1 MKKIF
6 SLFLLTSFSLTSPV
20 FSQTEAEES
29 FPSQIEETESQE
41 IVFSSDT
48 LSAQTSQT
56 GFLHENDGKKH
67 WFTAI
72 GGMLFFNVGLA
83 TYNRFIIN
91 AEWAKVGPNEWSRFW
106 EREWGYDNDW
116 YWTNFVLHPYQGS
129 LYYMMS
135 RASNLNRA
143 ESFGV
148 TVLGSAF
155 WEYLCETNAPSKND
169 MVYTTVGAFAVG
181 EMLYRLSLNADE
193 ISEIFGT
200 FINPGRWWTQSWLR
214 QRPLGSRHN
223 IHELHLKFAIGSSNS
238 YTNILGGRNFNYVHS
253 ENFPFFV
260 NPFFGV
266 VYNDPYGHDS
276 NEPYSQFELDIS
288 AALGKGSGIG
298 AETLYSDLDKNLMYE
313 IRIMSNGMLF
323 SRAPKFSEN
332 TDTSLGAVLE
342 YQFDWHQFYELSAL
356 GPGVAI
362 KQRVRF
368 EDSKLEWQAHLA
380 WDILGTTD
388 YYYYHRPVVISSGDT
403 PRSYSMVSGAM
414 TLAKLRYA
422 MPNDFIVNFGLRGY
436 ALYDFESQIP
446 SGSPYSSTGW
456 ELIGIMEASIE
467 LPVSKIIRLGFA
479 DEMYL
484 KRTFYKDMPD
494 IFQLFN
500 TVNAFVR
507 FQLK

>member
-20 FSQTEAEES
+20 FSQTEEEES
-29 FPSQIEETESQE
+29 FPSQTEETKSQE

-214 QRPLGSRHN
+214 QRPL
-223 IHELHLKFAIGSSNS
+223 
-238 YTNILGGRNFNYVHS
+238 
-253 ENFPFFV
+253 
-260 NPFFGV
+260 
-266 VYNDPYGHDS
+266 
-276 NEPYSQFELDIS
+276 
-288 AALGKGSGIG
+288 
-298 AETLYSDLDKNLMYE
+298 
-313 IRIMSNGMLF
+313 
-323 SRAPKFSEN
+323 
-332 TDTSLGAVLE
+332 
-342 YQFDWHQFYELSAL
+342 
-356 GPGVAI
+356 
-362 KQRVRF
+362 
-368 EDSKLEWQAHLA
+368 
-380 WDILGTTD
+380 
-388 YYYYHRPVVISSGDT
+388 
-403 PRSYSMVSGAM
+403 
-414 TLAKLRYA
+414 
-422 MPNDFIVNFGLRGY
+422 
-436 ALYDFESQIP
+436 
-446 SGSPYSSTGW
+446 
-456 ELIGIMEASIE
+456 
-467 LPVSKIIRLGFA
+467 
-479 DEMYL
+479 
-484 KRTFYKDMPD
+484 
-494 IFQLFN
+494 
-500 TVNAFVR
+500 
-507 FQLK
+507 